1 MRPAVAL
8 LGLDIGGSNSRAR
21 LTINGQVVE
30 ERSGPGAN
38 VAEIAPHV
46 VESRLLPLLANL
58 PANPT
63 ACCAG
68 SAGAEVPSGRA
79 MLERVLGSAMPET
92 RISVVHDTRLV
103 LAAAGFEAGIALIA
117 GTGSVAYARG
127 KDGREARAG
136 GWGWLLGD
144 EGSGTWIVREA
155 ARELMRRRDAGE
167 PAGAMGEA
175 LMEASGT
182 RSLDAF
188 QGALYRKSEPGQWAA
203 LAGAVFDS
211 AEADQAAA
219 RIVEQAA
226 GWLGVLVDQVRKAT
240 AIEGP
245 LVLAGG
251 LILNQPRLEAAVR
264 GRFPDAVRLEAEP
277 VEGALRLAAALLA

>member
-1 MRPAVAL
+1 MKPAVAL
-8 LGLDIGGSNSRAR
+8 LGLDIGGSSSRAR
-21 LTINGQVVE
+21 LTIDGKVVE

-38 VAEIAPHV
+38 VAEIAPRL
-46 VESRLLPLLANL
+46 VETRLRPLLANL
-58 PANPT
+58 PANPA

-79 MLERVLGSAMPET
+79 MLARVLGSALPES
-92 RISVVHDTRLV
+92 RISVVHDSRLV
-103 LAAAGFEAGIALIA
+103 LAAAGFDTGLALIA
-117 GTGSVAYARG
+117 GTGSVAYGRDG
-127 KDGREARAG
+127 EGREARAG

-155 ARELMRRRDAGE
+155 ARELMRRRDAAE

-203 LAGAVFDS
+203 LAGAVFES
-211 AEADQAAA
+211 AEADKAAA
-219 RIVEQAA
+219 KIVERA
-226 GWLGVLVDQVRKAT
+226 GMELGDLVDQVRKAT
-240 AIEGP
+240 GIDGP

-264 GRFPDAVRLEAEP
+264 GRFPDAIRLEAEP
-277 VEGALRLAAALLA
+277 VEGALRLAAALV